1 MQILVLWFIFTLWFF
16 SLLSELPNL
25 HLLPALYSYVCLFF
39 LYLSMKIIIF
49 YVLMTADCL
58 RRCKFVV
65 KQGKNTKNQ
74 HLVTPAMLPP
84 HGFSIFFMTSYE
96 VSESSLRPT
105 EAVSY
110 RRVVPYKAVVWKRND
125 ELRRSP
131 SCHLLFFH
139 VVLLPKKFTEHKW
152 GRVEDQHTLLTEV
165 WSTFSPPIH
174 HFRLQVH
181 FEDLAVCK
189 KQKQKKKNLHVN
201 T

>member
-65 KQGKNTKNQ
+65 KQGKKKTKKQ

-84 HGFSIFFMTSYE
+84 HGFSIFYDQ
-96 VSESSLRPT
+96 LRG
-105 EAVSY
+105 E
-110 RRVVPYKAVVWKRND
+110 RVFTATDRGSFISKSRAIQ
-125 ELRRSP
+125 
-131 SCHLLFFH
+131 SCCL
-139 VVLLPKKFTEHKW
+139 
-152 GRVEDQHTLLTEV
+152 
-165 WSTFSPPIH
+165 
-174 HFRLQVH
+174 
-181 FEDLAVCK
+181 
-189 KQKQKKKNLHVN
+189 KKKWWVETVTKLPLIIFSCCITAEKVHRTQVRKSGGS
-201 T
+201 THFTDWSMEHIFTSHPSLPTPSSFWGFSCL